1 MNPRTVDHDAF
12 VARSASWLKQSGQ
25 STGAI
30 EDTISRVVGADGLAA
45 LRQRVAAPPGSFRAE
60 LATRLDDAAVD
71 ADDLA
76 WRGVAFEL
84 ALGDAYSGIWRGL
97 HGFAFYLFAVALVA
111 SLAFGIM
118 LVYVVPVISEATGGV
133 ERMPAFSRLV
143 FHGGL
148 GAILVL
154 LLWLIA
160 GWAVASIATAR
171 RAIML
176 RRWPA
181 RGLRYN
187 LLQGPIERHR
197 GLLSAWTTRTL
208 VELGVAP
215 AQAMERAAG
224 VVQRWCGAS
233 ASATAAD
240 DALRLDLAA
249 RLGTL
254 PQELEHRIAAGLVD
268 GPLELASLRERLALY
283 GSLTAAAL
291 VAPLLVAMY
300 RMFFLAA
307 AMV

>member
-12 VARSASWLKQSGQ
+12 VARSAAWLKQSGQ
-25 STGAI
+25 SPEAI
-30 EDTISRVVGADGLAA
+30 EAEISRVVGADGVAA
-45 LRQRVAAPPGSFRAE
+45 LRQRVAVAPGSFRAE
-60 LATRLDDAAVD
+60 LAALAGEAAVD
-71 ADDLA
+71 ANELA

-84 ALGDAYSGIWRGL
+84 ALKDAYNGMWRGL

-111 SLAFGIM
+111 SIAFGIM
-118 LVYVVPVISEATGGV
+118 LVYVVPAIGAATGGV
-133 ERMPAFSRLV
+133 ETMPAFSRLV

-148 GAILVL
+148 GVALVL

-160 GWAVASIATAR
+160 GWAVASIAMAR
-171 RAIML
+171 GAIML

-187 LLQGPIERHR
+187 LLRRPIELHR

-215 AQAMERAAG
+215 AQAIERAAG
-224 VVQRWCGAS
+224 VVHRWCGAS
-233 ASATAAD
+233 TSATVAD

-249 RLGTL
+249 QLGTL

-268 GPLELASLRERLALY
+268 GPLALASLRERLALY
-283 GSLTAAAL
+283 SSLTAAAL

-300 RMFFLAA
+300 RMFFLTAA
-307 AMV
+307 LV